1 MPRNPSKFQLS
12 LFLLSILIVSS
23 FFVRAADER
32 TGIVVGTGKA
42 NSSYWHAGARLK
54 KVAGEIGIAI
64 TAVESEGS
72 LENLDN
78 LFSENSPVNLVF
90 AQADALQLHLNRYP
104 SDRRKIEILEKI
116 GQQCVFFVT
125 ALRADFDDVEDIED
139 GKNIHIGI
147 DSASSTVSLSY
158 EYMQNRASRFEDAE
172 IVYDNFSELS
182 QQLYQKE
189 GKLDALMLLS
199 APREY
204 ADNLQYIL
212 DNPHR
217 YRLLDFEGD
226 ELTEPLPDG
235 RKIFRAMR
243 LALPGASKPVRTL
256 CARGLLIAN
265 RQKLSSRQRNRL
277 TDLVS
282 YYWMRIYATSSA
294 RR

>member
-1 MPRNPSKFQLS
+1 MPRNPST
-12 LFLLSILIVSS
+12 FLLPLILLPLTVCS
-23 FFVRAADER
+23 FSLRAADNDNS
-32 TGIVVGTGKA
+32 IVLGTGKA
-42 NSSYWHAGARLK
+42 SSSYWQAGARLK
-54 KVAGEIGIAI
+54 KVAGELGIAI
-64 TAVESEGS
+64 NAVDSEGS

-78 LFSENSPVNLVF
+78 LFSQSSPVNLVF

-125 ALRADFDDVEDIED
+125 ALRSEFENVEDVED
-139 GKNIHIGI
+139 GKNIQVGI

-172 IVYDNFSELS
+172 VVYADFSELS
-182 QQLYQKE
+182 EQLYQKE
-189 GKLDALMLLS
+189 SSLDALMLLS

-204 ADNLQYIL
+204 SENLQYVL

-217 YRLLDFEGD
+217 YRLLDLEGD

-235 RKIFRAMR
+235 RKIFREMR